1 MFNSPTT
8 LAQQESDQFLQDV
21 WQGLSSK
28 QKYLES
34 KYFYDEKGDVI
45 FQKIMDCSDYY
56 LTRCEMDIL
65 KNKTA
70 ELAFPITAPSTP
82 FDLIELGAGDA
93 SKTYFLLKHLLK
105 SNAEF
110 VYKPIDIS
118 GHILNVL
125 EDNLSQQLP
134 ELKVTPFE
142 GDYFAAL
149 NKICQ
154 TSTRRKI
161 VLFLGSNIGNMQLDE
176 SQAFCQQMAKRL
188 NPGDFAIIGF
198 DLKKN
203 PKTILKAY
211 DDDEGVTSE
220 FNLNLLRRINT
231 NLNANFNL
239 DQFEHYQNYD
249 PLTGACRSFLVSL
262 QAQTVNI
269 AGKIFNFAKDES
281 IYMEVSQKYSPEDID
296 ELAVSSGFKAVSHC
310 YDHKKWYMDAIW
322 KVV

>member
-1 MFNSPTT
+1 MFDSPAT
-8 LAQQESDQFLQDV
+8 LAQQESNQFLQDV

-34 KYFYDEKGDVI
+34 KYFYDENGDVI

-70 ELAFPITAPSTP
+70 ELAFPITAPGTP

-105 SNAEF
+105 SNADF

-118 GHILNVL
+118 GHILDVL

-134 ELKVTPFE
+134 NLKVAPCE
-142 GDYFAAL
+142 GDYFQAL
-149 NKICQ
+149 DRICQ
-154 TSTRRKI
+154 TSNRRKI

-176 SQAFCQQMAKRL
+176 SESFCQQMAHHL
-188 NPGDFAIIGF
+188 NPGDFAIVGF

-220 FNLNLLRRINT
+220 FNLNLLHRINRD
-231 NLNANFNL
+231 LDGNFDL
-239 DQFEHYQNYD
+239 KQFEHYQNYD

-262 QAQTVNI
+262 TEQTVTI
-269 AGKIFNFAKDES
+269 AGRDFYFAKDEA

-296 ELAVSSGFKAVSHC
+296 ELAERSGFKTVSHC

-322 KVV
+322 KVI